1 MGVPKRKR
9 SKMRNRRRRA
19 VVMKLKAPNLV
30 RCPQC
35 QALIKPHHMCKEC
48 GYYKDREVKTV
59 EEA

>member
-9 SKMRNRRRRA
+9 SKTRNRRRRA
-19 VVMKLKAPNLV
+19 VVMKLETPSLV

-35 QALIKPHHMCKEC
+35 QALIKPHHMCDEC
-48 GYYKDREVKTV
+48 GYYKDREVKAV